1 MANRTTRAQQQSELA
16 ENPVFQEVLK
26 ETMNAVVPEG
36 YVEEQISFPP
46 YWKPDLGKGW
56 RGTVIARDQRDPTFH
71 RYIIESAITL
81 DCRKGPVDDG
91 EIITIT
97 PGMNFSIGVYAALPL
112 ERFEGLE
119 VAVIAMS
126 TRRLPGNEASEN
138 KPRDLW
144 EFKTLVSPQVK
155 ALLVSRRQEDM
166 AYLKEAQKVARRKM
180 LEELAR
186 SNSNPDAVRSS
197 IMSA

>member
-1 MANRTTRAQQQSELA
+1 MANRKSTPQSDIDN
-16 ENPVFQEVLK
+16 NPVFQELLA
-26 ETMNAVVPEG
+26 ETMQSVVPEG

-56 RGTVIARDQRDPTFH
+56 RGIVIARDQRDPNFH
-71 RYIIESAITL
+71 RYIIESSITL

-126 TRRLPGNEASEN
+126 TRRLPGNEASEH

-144 EFKTLVSPQVK
+144 EFKTMVSPQVK

-166 AYLKEAQKVARRKM
+166 AYLKEAQKTARRKM

-186 SNSNPDAVRSS
+186 SNSNPEAVRSS